1 MDMEAL
7 KKRQE
12 WSRDEPL
19 SEMSDSAETLINHL
33 VAIDTNSFDN
43 NSNSIVLVADTQADA
58 FQEKIRLIRDGI
70 NDVQI
75 KKTTRTKTKKHK
87 KQKKIK
93 MQIIK

>member
-1 MDMEAL
+1 MEAL
-7 KKRQE
+7 KNRQE

-58 FQEKIRLIRDGI
+58 F
-70 NDVQI
+70 
-75 KKTTRTKTKKHK
+75 
-87 KQKKIK
+87 
-93 MQIIK
+93 